1 MSGNNTTVFGIDPGF
16 GRMGFGVVR
25 YDGHKFEL
33 VDTGCITT
41 EKDLTHA
48 ERLKMI
54 ASDLRQLLEQHRP
67 EKVAIEEL
75 FFGKSTTTAMKVAE
89 ARGVAQLIC
98 AELGLPII
106 ELKPNQ
112 IKLAVT
118 GDGNADK
125 GQMQTMVQRLLNL
138 DQAPKPDDAADALA
152 TAICAAT
159 IRF

>member
-1 MSGNNTTVFGIDPGF
+1 
-16 GRMGFGVVR
+16 MGFGVVE

-33 VDTGCITT
+33 IDTGCITT
-41 EKDLTHA
+41 EADLSHGQ
-48 ERLKMI
+48 RLKVI
-54 ASDLRQLLEQHRP
+54 SKDLRQLLEEHQP
-67 EKVAIEEL
+67 NKIAIEEL

-89 ARGVAQLIC
+89 ARGVALLIC
-98 AELGLPII
+98 AELNLPII

-125 GQMQTMVQRLLNL
+125 RQMQEMVQRLLEL
-138 DQAPKPDDAADALA
+138 DQVPKPDDAADALA

>member
-1 MSGNNTTVFGIDPGF
+1 MAIIFGIDPGF
-16 GRMGFGVVR
+16 GRMGFGFVQ
-25 YDGHKFEL
+25 YDGHGFEL
-33 VDTGCITT
+33 IDTGCITT
-41 EKDLTHA
+41 ESDLSHG
-48 ERLKMI
+48 ERLKII
-54 ASDLRQLLEQHRP
+54 AADLRQLLEQHQPDR
-67 EKVAIEEL
+67 VAIEEL

-89 ARGVAQLIC
+89 ARGVAQLVC
-98 AELGLPII
+98 AELNLPIL

-125 GQMQTMVQRLLNL
+125 GQMQEMVRRLLEL
-138 DQAPKPDDAADALA
+138 DQVPKPDDAADALA

>member
-1 MSGNNTTVFGIDPGF
+1 MLKIFGIDPGF
-16 GRMGFGVVR
+16 GRMGFGVVE

-33 VDTGCITT
+33 IDTGCIST
-41 EKDLTHA
+41 ETDISHA
-48 ERLKMI
+48 ERLQVI
-54 ASDLRQLLEQHRP
+54 ASDLRQLLKQQQP
-67 EKVAIEEL
+67 DKVAIEEL
-75 FFGKSTTTAMKVAE
+75 FFGKSTTTAMRVAE
-89 ARGVAQLIC
+89 ARGVVLLIC
-98 AELGLPII
+98 AELNLSVI

-125 GQMQTMVQRLLNL
+125 RQMQEMVQRLLEL
-138 DQAPKPDDAADALA
+138 DQVPKPDDAADALA

>member
-1 MSGNNTTVFGIDPGF
+1 MKIFGIDPGF
-16 GRMGFGVVR
+16 GRMGFGVVE

-33 VDTGCITT
+33 IDTGCITT
-41 EKDLTHA
+41 EADLSHGQ
-48 ERLKMI
+48 RLKVI
-54 ASDLRQLLEQHRP
+54 SKDLRQLLEEHQP
-67 EKVAIEEL
+67 NKIAIEEL

-89 ARGVAQLIC
+89 ARGVALLIC
-98 AELGLPII
+98 AELNLPII

-125 GQMQTMVQRLLNL
+125 RQMQEMVQRLLEL
-138 DQAPKPDDAADALA
+138 DQVPKPDDAADALA